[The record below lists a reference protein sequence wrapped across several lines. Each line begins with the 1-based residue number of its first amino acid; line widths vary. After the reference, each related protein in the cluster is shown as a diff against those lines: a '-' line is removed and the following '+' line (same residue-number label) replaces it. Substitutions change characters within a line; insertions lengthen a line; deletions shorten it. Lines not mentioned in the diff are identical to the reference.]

1 MLASKP
7 KAPAH
12 INRSTTL
19 HITPSRMS
27 AASTS
32 TTSISVTQA
41 LAEIKLL
48 RRRIDNCLA
57 DATFTTMKT
66 KKSLMDADRFAVQS
80 RAAYQSYTDLLARY
94 NKLKSAIVV
103 SNAVTRVTVAGKE
116 YTVAEAVERKRS
128 IEYDKRLLEV
138 LKAQHLT
145 VQQEYKDHTAAEQM
159 RVERLISSELSKDS
173 RTSVDVVKALTDT
186 FLAENKAEI
195 LDPLR
200 LDELIPT
207 MTREIEDFETTVDW
221 ILSEANGRTMV
232 TI

>member
-1 MLASKP
+1 M
-7 KAPAH
+7 
-12 INRSTTL
+12 
-19 HITPSRMS
+19 
-27 AASTS
+27 
-32 TTSISVTQA
+32 SVTQA

-66 KKSLMDADRFAVQS
+66 KKSLVDADRFAVQA
-80 RAAYQSYTDLLARY
+80 RASHQSYTDLLVRY

-138 LKAQHLT
+138 FKGQHLAI
-145 VQQEYKDHTAAEQM
+145 QQEFKDHTATEQM

-173 RTSVDVVKALTDT
+173 RTNVDVVKALTDT

-200 LDELIPT
+200 LGDLIPT

-221 ILSEANGRTMV
+221 ILSETNGRTMI